1 MKIKSAHVLD
11 LVQVENEKEEEK
23 RCTSFDNG
31 NSGQS
36 WSHVGLN
43 LNGSNFILFI
53 YLFLKE
59 LTFNGLYSWF
69 WGHSIRPK
77 LSFRLCS
84 FGVILERMENEREK
98 SGEKM
103 MFLVVWLRVE
113 KRRDFGGTHQFS
125 LLPLQNTISPNWR
138 ENESESWTKT
148 FGQNCPH
155 FLFIITNFFFWATQ
169 PGVINVACLL
179 FFFFFLFFFWVSQF
193 HWMLIFFFLIF
204 F

>member
-69 WGHSIRPK
+69 WGHSVRPK
-77 LSFRLCS
+77 LSFSLCL
-84 FGVILERMENEREK
+84 FGVILGWMENEGEK
-98 SGEKM
+98 SGEKI

-113 KRRDFGGTHQFS
+113 KRRDCGGTHQFS

-138 ENESESWTKT
+138 ENESERDRKS
-148 FGQNCPH
+148 
-155 FLFIITNFFFWATQ
+155 
-169 PGVINVACLL
+169 VV
-179 FFFFFLFFFWVSQF
+179 
-193 HWMLIFFFLIF
+193 
-204 F
+204 

>member
-77 LSFRLCS
+77 LSFSQTPFKLK
-84 FGVILERMENEREK
+84 IK
-98 SGEKM
+98 
-103 MFLVVWLRVE
+103 VVKKFKGKL
-113 KRRDFGGTHQFS
+113 
-125 LLPLQNTISPNWR
+125 
-138 ENESESWTKT
+138 
-148 FGQNCPH
+148 H
-155 FLFIITNFFFWATQ
+155 FVYMWFT
-169 PGVINVACLL
+169 
-179 FFFFFLFFFWVSQF
+179 
-193 HWMLIFFFLIF
+193 
-204 F
+204 